1 MIRTTLTR
9 ILPLALISLAI
20 SPVASAQTP
29 IDPNARYCDVS
40 MDVRVNGRTVA
51 SPDAIV
57 EFGKEAEVT
66 IRDTNHPHGWQ
77 IRFVVDEPTLIRRA
91 LAMPTNI
98 QLFELADDRSFLR
111 AEPHLSVVPGQPAN
125 LEMALEDGRKVS
137 LTVTASVLT
146 GAQVQ
151 AHLDA
156 TAEQLD

>member
-1 MIRTTLTR
+1 MIRTMLLR
-9 ILPLALISLAI
+9 ILPLALIGLALGT
-20 SPVASAQTP
+20 VASAQTP
-29 IDPNARYCDVS
+29 IDPDARYCDVS

-91 LAMPTNI
+91 LAIPTNI

-156 TAEQLD
+156 AGESSN

>member
-1 MIRTTLTR
+1 MIRTTLFR

-20 SPVASAQTP
+20 SPAASAQTP

-77 IRFVVDEPTLIRRA
+77 VRFVVDEPTLIRRA

-137 LTVTASVLT
+137 LTVTATILT

-156 TAEQLD
+156 TAEPSD

>member
-9 ILPLALISLAI
+9 ILPLVLISLAI
-20 SPVASAQTP
+20 GPVASAQTP